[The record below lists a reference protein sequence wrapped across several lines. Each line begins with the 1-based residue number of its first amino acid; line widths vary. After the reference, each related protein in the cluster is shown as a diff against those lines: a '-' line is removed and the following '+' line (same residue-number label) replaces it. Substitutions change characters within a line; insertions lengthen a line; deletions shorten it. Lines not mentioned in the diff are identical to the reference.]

1 MYNIREQGLNAMF
14 DVLFRCVSIFFPHFL
29 FSCPVSSSNQSNAE
43 NEVCSIAVLTVS
55 KHLVCSGS
63 FYH

>member
-1 MYNIREQGLNAMF
+1 MLCLMCCL
-14 DVLFRCVSIFFPHFL
+14 DVYRFFFPHFL
-29 FSCPVSSSNQSNAE
+29 SNNFSCPVSLSNQSNAE